1 MDRRLRLQ
9 AMLEALL
16 GSRNVYFQPREGQNL
31 SYPAI
36 VYRLDNV
43 RTQYGSNTPYS
54 LHDRYQLT
62 YIDRSPVSDIPRK
75 IQQLPMTRF
84 TSFFTTDGLN
94 HYNHTLYF

>member
-43 RTQYGSNTPYS
+43 RTQYGSNNPYS

-62 YIDRSPVSDIPRK
+62 YIDRSPASDIPRK